1 MSETQMRAN
10 GPNDCPENTKGISA
24 AGPAGKFTPFITLL
38 DETLR
43 RKNAAYGDSASQAP
57 MFAPNVSPE
66 ESVWVRL
73 GDKVARLETL
83 LRGGPDNGESIDDT
97 LLDLA
102 GYAAILWTLRRP
114 GGIPT
119 NEDGSHS
126 PVGLIPPDDFPR
138 YEVTCRY

>member
-1 MSETQMRAN
+1 MTETQMRAN
-10 GPNDCPENTKGISA
+10 
-24 AGPAGKFTPFITLL
+24 GPAGKFTPFINLL

-73 GDKVARLETL
+73 GDKVARLASL

-102 GYAAILWTLRRP
+102 GYAAILWTLRRT
-114 GGIPT
+114 GGR
-119 NEDGSHS
+119 EAQGDSDGGHLR
-126 PVGLIPPDDFPR
+126 PNGPNDYPR
-138 YEVTCRY
+138 PEEGIMAPAPRWPKYEVTCRH

>member
-1 MSETQMRAN
+1 MTEQQDS
-10 GPNDCPENTKGISA
+10 
-24 AGPAGKFTPFITLL
+24 KFTPFITLL

-43 RKNAAYGDSASQAP
+43 RKNAAYGDSAATAP

-66 ESVWVRL
+66 EGVWVRL

-102 GYAAILWTLRRP
+102 GYAAILYTMRRP
-114 GGIPT
+114 GAPAGRDAAAGDMPT
-119 NEDGSHS
+119 NEDGVHS
-126 PVGLIPPDDFPR
+126 PVGRIRPEEFPK
-138 YEVTCRY
+138 YEVTCRH

>member
-1 MSETQMRAN
+1 MTEQQDS
-10 GPNDCPENTKGISA
+10 
-24 AGPAGKFTPFITLL
+24 KFTPFITLL

-43 RKNAAYGDSASQAP
+43 RKNAAYGDSAAAAP

-66 ESVWVRL
+66 EGVWVRL

-102 GYAAILWTLRRP
+102 GYAAILYTMRRP
-114 GGIPT
+114 ASPAGRDAAAGDMPT
-119 NEDGSHS
+119 NEDRSRSQRCGSD
-126 PVGLIPPDDFPR
+126 GFIPPDDFPR
-138 YEVTCRY
+138 YEVTCGH

>member
-1 MSETQMRAN
+1 MMTETQMR
-10 GPNDCPENTKGISA
+10 A
-24 AGPAGKFTPFITLL
+24 AGPAGKFTPFINLL
-38 DETLR
+38 ADTLR
-43 RKNAAYGDSASQAP
+43 KKNAAYGDSAGQAP

-66 ESVWVRL
+66 EGVWVRL

-114 GGIPT
+114 GAPAGGMPT
-119 NEDGSHS
+119 DKNRSRSPDGF
-126 PVGLIPPDDFPR
+126 IPPDDFPR
-138 YEVTCRY
+138 YEVTCGH